1 MIERALL
8 TPDEL
13 KSLPKGTFVVMKTG
27 FYPMQVRLKLFFK
40 WGIVYPDEIY
50 TVSDKGN
57 RKVSYAC
64 QDILEA
70 EIVKQYDS

>member
-1 MIERALL
+1 
-8 TPDEL
+8 
-13 KSLPKGTFVVMKTG
+13 MKTG